1 MSLTCL
7 GPFSICVSVNS
18 RAVPDAPVFTLT
30 DQVSPL
36 CQMDMSTW
44 HNGSRTLCCLPAM
57 KLSGTFVLWQT
68 PDSWITVSQQTSSW
82 LFSRF
87 WCGFPHVLWCDCTA
101 ASRLYLLFLFLL
113 SSSQVIRPSLTVRT
127 YVPESLTQVCSM
139 ATSGSTSSASI
150 TATVPEDF
158 HYETKYI
165 VLNYLGM
172 LPVGRSQATTAQGE
186 KKDLFW
192 LQM

>member
-1 MSLTCL
+1 
-7 GPFSICVSVNS
+7 
-18 RAVPDAPVFTLT
+18 
-30 DQVSPL
+30 
-36 CQMDMSTW
+36 
-44 HNGSRTLCCLPAM
+44 
-57 KLSGTFVLWQT
+57 
-68 PDSWITVSQQTSSW
+68 
-82 LFSRF
+82 
-87 WCGFPHVLWCDCTA
+87 
-101 ASRLYLLFLFLL
+101 
-113 SSSQVIRPSLTVRT
+113 
-127 YVPESLTQVCSM
+127 M

-172 LPVGRSQATTAQGE
+172 LPVGRSQVTAAQGE